1 MIPHIVNS
9 FFCAK
14 DADIESFLK
23 VKAVEFE
30 KLYKSRT
37 YLICDSDK
45 LAKGEFLIAGYFSLS
60 LKALVLP
67 DDMSIRTRKE
77 LDGYRGKIHGAPIRE
92 IPCYLIGQLSKN
104 SSVNTEG
111 FSGVNILEEAFKVLD
126 EANKSVGGRYVMV
139 ECHNN
144 QKLLDFYQ
152 TNGFKIFGDDTD
164 VEGMIQLIRPVHWNK
179 GIK

>member
-1 MIPHIVNS
+1 MIPEIVNS

-14 DADIESFLK
+14 DADIESFIRT
-23 VKAVEFE
+23 KAVEFE

-104 SSVNTEG
+104 LAIDSDG
-111 FSGVNILEEAFKVLD
+111 ISGIKILEEAFKVLD

-152 TNGFKIFGDDTD
+152 TNGFKIFSGDTD
-164 VEGMIQLIRPVHWNK
+164 GEGMIQLIRPVHWNK